1 MSNVKVSRDLRTPV
15 WWADAMLLLVA
26 VVWGASYGL
35 AKGAVVF
42 YPVLGFLAVRFCVT
56 AVLLLLPTLR
66 GLSWGELKV
75 TLKAGV
81 PLGLILLAVFIA
93 ETYGVSLTLASNA
106 AFLISLC
113 VVFTPFVEW
122 IVLRSR
128 PDATG
133 FVAAAVSLVGAWLLT
148 SGISLTFN
156 LGDALILI
164 AALLRAV
171 MVACT
176 NRLTYGRNI
185 PSLPLTAVQTGTVG
199 LGCMMLGIM
208 VLPGGLPPLPHDLA
222 FWYATGFLVVF
233 CTLFAFFA
241 QNHALQRS
249 SPTRV
254 SLLMGTEPV
263 FGALFAVCW
272 LNESLTLAGWLGGLM
287 MVAASLWAMLKSK
300 KPTVQPR
307 MDSAEDRALGEPHP
321 ESRAYPD
328 VPTRTPPP
336 GSVKAPSLRPAPAE

>member
-1 MSNVKVSRDLRTPV
+1 
-15 WWADAMLLLVA
+15 MLLLVA

-56 AVLLLLPTLR
+56 SVLLLPTLR
-66 GLSWGELKV
+66 GLSWRQLKV

-81 PLGLILLAVFIA
+81 PLGLILLAIFIA

-128 PDATG
+128 PDAAG

-171 MVACT
+171 MVTCT

-208 VLPGGLPPLPHDLA
+208 VLPGGLPPLPNDLA
-222 FWYATGFLVVF
+222 FWYATGFLIVF

-241 QNHALQRS
+241 QNFALQRS

-263 FGALFAVCW
+263 FGALFAVYW
-272 LNESLTLAGWLGGLM
+272 LNESLAMAGWVGGLM

-300 KPTVQPR
+300 KSKVPPY
-307 MDSAEDRALGEPHP
+307 MDSAEDR
-321 ESRAYPD
+321 
-328 VPTRTPPP
+328 V
-336 GSVKAPSLRPAPAE
+336 APVTAQGLTPAPAE